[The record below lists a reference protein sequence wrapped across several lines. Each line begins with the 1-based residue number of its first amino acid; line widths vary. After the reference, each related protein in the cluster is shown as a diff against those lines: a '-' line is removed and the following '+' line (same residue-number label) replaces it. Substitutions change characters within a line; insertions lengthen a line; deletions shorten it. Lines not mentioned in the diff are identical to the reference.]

1 MSEPELDAIRLRSIP
16 EVKVVLERVANEP
29 LFDAAYELYRLKSS
43 LDERD
48 AGLSPSSPEHFS
60 HTVESGHFGR
70 VFLLTAMFQ

>member
-48 AGLSPSSPEHFS
+48 AGLSP
-60 HTVESGHFGR
+60 
-70 VFLLTAMFQ
+70 